1 MAQSCSEHQK
11 GKKKKNLKEHVEGQ
25 KMMEKLKRFLC
36 IERLRKGKKNNR
48 PKDAHIR
55 IMNKTF

>member
-1 MAQSCSEHQK
+1 LFRTSKRKREEEFK
-11 GKKKKNLKEHVEGQ
+11 GTRRGPKNDG
-25 KMMEKLKRFLC
+25 KLKRFLC